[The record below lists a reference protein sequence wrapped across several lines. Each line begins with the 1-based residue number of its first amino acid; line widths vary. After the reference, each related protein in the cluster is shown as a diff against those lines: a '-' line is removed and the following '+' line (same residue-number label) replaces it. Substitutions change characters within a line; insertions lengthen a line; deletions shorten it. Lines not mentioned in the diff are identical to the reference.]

1 MPWQQ
6 GLIRACVVQ
15 SALQTDIRRSPPQ
28 AGAFRD
34 AATAAPFKVRLSG
47 ADQLDEEG
55 SRSFCARLSGL
66 GVAFAKSSLSMM
78 SCLPVVWSRPHV
90 AAFFAMPPC
99 CCMAWGM
106 AGDSRM
112 DTSCSMVRRRVAANS
127 DRGAYFERCWLAE
140 NSTTHHDRGSIV

>member
-1 MPWQQ
+1 MPMWQHRS
-6 GLIRACVVQ
+6 IRACIVI
-15 SALQTDIRRSPPQ
+15 STSNNTKQTPVPAGGRFPRCSNGNTIQRDIR
-28 AGAFRD
+28 
-34 AATAAPFKVRLSG
+34 
-47 ADQLDEEG
+47 ADQLDEGRSG
-55 SRSFCARLSGL
+55 SFRARLPGL
-66 GVAFAKSSLSMM
+66 GVAFAKSSLSMT